1 MEKKN
6 IKDRTQLWDVK
17 NTRMII
23 ALFCML
29 FCVSC
34 ISSQVRKMKNHMDK
48 EFIAK
53 VGAVYEETPDDNPCA
68 GSEIYLI
75 LLFDKKQVHVA
86 EKEMSSCDKETIQ
99 EIGTF
104 DWKLKDNKEIAIDFI
119 PQKIQ
124 GTYAENLILELR
136 DKQLVGR
143 IKHLNGQVKE
153 YIFKEKN

>member
-1 MEKKN
+1 
-6 IKDRTQLWDVK
+6 
-17 NTRMII
+17 
-23 ALFCML
+23 
-29 FCVSC
+29 
-34 ISSQVRKMKNHMDK
+34 MDK

>member
-1 MEKKN
+1 M
-6 IKDRTQLWDVK
+6 
-17 NTRMII
+17 
-23 ALFCML
+23 
-29 FCVSC
+29 
-34 ISSQVRKMKNHMDK
+34 HK

-68 GSEIYLI
+68 GSEIYLT
-75 LLFDKKQVHVA
+75 LLFDKKQVYVA
-86 EKEMSSCDKETIQ
+86 EKEISSCDKETIHQ
-99 EIGTF
+99 IGTF
-104 DWKLKDNKEIAIDFI
+104 DWKLKNSQEIAIDFI

-143 IKHLNGQVKE
+143 IKHVNGQIVE